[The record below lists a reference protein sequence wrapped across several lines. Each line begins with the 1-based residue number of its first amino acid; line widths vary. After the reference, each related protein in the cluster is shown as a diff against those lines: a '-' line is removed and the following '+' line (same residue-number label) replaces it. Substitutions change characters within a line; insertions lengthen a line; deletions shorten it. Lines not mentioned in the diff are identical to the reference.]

1 MHHVNWK
8 AARIPECLSMSECI
22 LCINTMHLVNRRSLS
37 HRLSF
42 RAERNA
48 ISTWTDVPSLSLVV
62 VSQNCS
68 GGEASIVW
76 GHNDSNRCPA
86 PLASSKQHQDQDV
99 NNMHD
104 DWSKGC
110 TVVGSCPCNPNRGM
124 SLNEDQTW
132 HNTKLKHWHPSAHGS
147 IRNPSKLHRL
157 RSWMLAIYE
166 NKWQCRQLM
175 ISKLFIGHTQ
185 SCILQKLVNA
195 NTMDAIG
202 IARNLQQNRVIQ
214 QHVHQ
219 TWQIAKLHRKHRF
232 WHCLRLQTVIPRNIS
247 RMDQHSCHHRH
258 GKQPWRIH
266 EGPLDA

>member
-1 MHHVNWK
+1 MPQCEW
-8 AARIPECLSMSECI
+8 
-22 LCINTMHLVNRRSLS
+22 MHLVNRRSLS

-62 VSQNCS
+62 VSQKCS

-99 NNMHD
+99 NNTND

-132 HNTKLKHWHPSAHGS
+132 HNTKLKHIDTPVPMEVSATPANFTSQTSIMNACHLRKQMVVLPVDDIKTVYWPQAELHLAKISQCKHHGCY
-147 IRNPSKLHRL
+147 RDCKEF
-157 RSWMLAIYE
+157 AA
-166 NKWQCRQLM
+166 KQCRSATCASNM
-175 ISKLFIGHTQ
+175 ADSKN
-185 SCILQKLVNA
+185 S
-195 NTMDAIG
+195 
-202 IARNLQQNRVIQ
+202 
-214 QHVHQ
+214 
-219 TWQIAKLHRKHRF
+219 
-232 WHCLRLQTVIPRNIS
+232 P
-247 RMDQHSCHHRH
+247 
-258 GKQPWRIH
+258 
-266 EGPLDA
+266 